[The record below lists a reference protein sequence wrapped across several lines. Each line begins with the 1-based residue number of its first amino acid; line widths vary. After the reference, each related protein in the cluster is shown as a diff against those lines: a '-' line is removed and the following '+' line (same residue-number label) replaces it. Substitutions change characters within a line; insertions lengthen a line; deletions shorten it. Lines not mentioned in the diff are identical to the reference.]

1 MKRKWFCMDQHAKIE
16 KFKKF
21 ESVLFKITVSIAVL
35 SIILV
40 ILGYALVKAVTPAPE
55 VIIYFATIILYYHFA
70 HFVLSFSFIVYYMAK
85 IRNKLGKFK
94 ILKSIVSFLFTPI
107 SFIIIYTAIF
117 LLAVSSCA
125 D

>member
-1 MKRKWFCMDQHAKIE
+1 MDQHSKIE
-16 KFKKF
+16 KFKRF
-21 ESVLFKITVSIAVL
+21 ESVLFKITVSISIL
-35 SIILV
+35 SIIFF

-70 HFVLSFSFIVYYMAK
+70 HFVLSFSFIAYYMTK

-94 ILKSIVSFLFTPI
+94 ILKSIVSLLFTPI

>member
-1 MKRKWFCMDQHAKIE
+1 MNEHPKVE
-16 KFKKF
+16 KFKRF
-21 ESVLFKITVSIAVL
+21 EGILFKITVSIFVASV
-35 SIILV
+35 ILA

-55 VIIYFATIILYYHFA
+55 VLIYFATIVLYYHFA

-85 IRNKLGKFK
+85 IRNKLGRFK

-107 SFIIIYTAIF
+107 SFIVIYTAIF

-125 D
+125 G